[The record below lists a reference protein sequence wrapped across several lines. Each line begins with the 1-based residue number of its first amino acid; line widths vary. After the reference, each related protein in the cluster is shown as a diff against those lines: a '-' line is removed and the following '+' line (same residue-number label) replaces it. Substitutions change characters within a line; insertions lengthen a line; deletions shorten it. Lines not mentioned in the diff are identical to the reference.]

1 MATLKILKYGSNILR
16 EVAQPVEEVT
26 DDIRQLAENM
36 LETMY
41 TSDGVGLAAPQIG
54 VSKRIIVIDVNPY
67 DPSAEPMALLN
78 PEIVERQGQAE
89 AEEGCLS
96 VPDIRGEVKRA
107 EKVTVEALALD
118 DKSVRIEGED
128 LLARALQHEIDH
140 LNGILFI
147 DHLGRLKQQ
156 LIKKQLRRIEKEAQA
171 ESADT

>member
-1 MATLKILKYGSNILR
+1 M
-16 EVAQPVEEVT
+16 EEVT

-67 DPSAEPMALLN
+67 DPSVEPMALLN
-78 PEIVERQGQAE
+78 PEIVEREGQAE

-107 EKVTVEALALD
+107 ERVTVEALALD
-118 DKSVRIEGED
+118 DKRVRIEGED

-156 LIKKQLRRIEKEAQA
+156 LIKKQLRKIEKEAQA